1 MSTLVSDRSEQP
13 ARQRT
18 RKPAT
23 ETSANPALPCR
34 VRLED
39 GRIFSASLPAARHRA
54 LQLGMLHT
62 DSNGLVELAA
72 GRREDG
78 KLRIVTRPR
87 PPRTRPDHFL
97 PGGSSGKEG
106 WLAGL
111 LALAERH
118 AKRGEEVFFAPAV
131 RSQPRPDKHAVSH
144 THTLWV
150 DVDRP
155 GSYPGCGRS
164 SPNDRATCWPQ
175 AGAAAARTRTGACDE
190 PLDATRVDERTGELS
205 SRSSART
212 CGSSIT
218 SASMTN
224 GKPNVGDTQ
233 CAERSR
239 VMRLVGTINNKTG
252 QYARILEAD
261 FALPSYAVRELVGDL
276 PDPAPPRPRARDTAI
291 GAARRAITRTPTKRS
306 RRPCTSRSWRAST
319 SRRAAAWCPAPH
331 TTTGT
336 RRARSAPGPNR
347 GGGAIR
353 TAAAPAGRSTTWR
366 RCWWRPDRAAAARRG
381 VQARA
386 GLRPG
391 RVRGADMSAPPN
403 TRQLVEPPR
412 ERYVR
417 LLLDKLEAQS
427 GADAA
432 LCDRIERALNLPAA
446 QRRGQPVD
454 PQPRRLRVA
463 DVIEVVARRY
473 DLDPVALSGPS
484 REQPIVTARHLAMRL
499 ARELTGKSYPEIGR
513 AFNRDHST

>member
-1 MSTLVSDRSEQP
+1 MSTLVSDRSQQP

-118 AKRGEEVFFAPAV
+118 ANRGEEVFFAPAV
-131 RSQPRPDKHAVSH
+131 RSQPRPDRHAVSH

-155 GSYPGCGRS
+155 EELPRLWAFLAERPCHLLAASGGSG
-164 SPNDRATCWPQ
+164 
-175 AGAAAARTRTGACDE
+175 GAHAYWRLRE
-190 PLDATRVDERTGELS
+190 PLDATRVREGTGELVEPIE
-205 SRSSART
+205 RAHLRIIHHL
-212 CGSSIT
+212 GVDE
-218 SASMTN
+218 N

-261 FALPSYAVRELVGDL
+261 LALPGYDVRELVGDL
-276 PDPAPPRPRARDTAI
+276 PDPAPPRPAPATRPSGGWQSDHADPYKAI
-291 GAARRAITRTPTKRS
+291 PPPVYFAQLAGIDVPAGGGLVS
-306 RRPCTSRSWRAST
+306 
-319 SRRAAAWCPAPH
+319 CPAHDDRDPSCSVGAGPEQGWRCH
-331 TTTGT
+331 SDRCG
-336 RRARSAPGPNR
+336 AR
-347 GGGAIR
+347 GAIYDLASVLVGGPTGQELR
-353 TAAAPAGRSTTWR
+353 GEEFK
-366 RCWWRPDRAAAARRG
+366 RA
-381 VQARA
+381 QA
-386 GLRPG
+386 
-391 RVRGADMSAPPN
+391 
-403 TRQLVEPPR
+403 
-412 ERYVR
+412 YVR
-417 LLLDKLEAQS
+417 
-427 GADAA
+427 
-432 LCDRIERALNLPAA
+432 
-446 QRRGQPVD
+446 
-454 PQPRRLRVA
+454 
-463 DVIEVVARRY
+463 DVF
-473 DLDPVALSGPS
+473 G
-484 REQPIVTARHLAMRL
+484 
-499 ARELTGKSYPEIGR
+499 ELT
-513 AFNRDHST
+513 